1 MKGFTWLDVKAN
13 IELAAIK
20 LKQNW
25 HDKKL
30 FIDKVVESTPFSD
43 FLHLFWKAIQVY
55 NAI

>member
-30 FIDKVVESTPFSD
+30 FIDKVLLFQIFYTFSERQFKSTM
-43 FLHLFWKAIQVY
+43 LFK
-55 NAI
+55 